1 MAYLRW
7 RRFIELASLD
17 RPWIGELFMRKRHKP
32 IAVASVD
39 KWDREYR
46 EGVYDRLA
54 SSHQRHHHRLLAAM
68 IADRWPNPRVLE
80 IGAGEGVLFEA
91 FRGHAPARYVGVD
104 FSAPAVEKGLERL
117 SAERA
122 AGQVDLLLGDGRAFR
137 SDETFDVVVF
147 SECIEHLGEVEDLIA
162 HYAPNLKPDGGV
174 GLTMWLAVKPLRL
187 WHRLKRLGTVLD
199 EAAINTPWGGG
210 WLVAVVRP
218 VKAAVTALAVALTTL
233 TTAIPVDVFA
243 QVAPQPALDLPLSI
257 GLAQAALDACAA
269 TGAAVSAAVVD
280 DKGNSLVVLRA
291 PASPKPPIAAPR
303 KAATAVQF
311 DAPGS
316 EMEPRQKADPAFAA
330 LIAAEPERL
339 NPHAGSLPLHINGKL
354 VGGLAVADT
363 SHETADACARAALA
377 KFAGKVG

>member
-7 RRFIELASLD
+7 RRFIELISLD
-17 RPWIGELFMRKRHKP
+17 RPWVGELLMRKRHEP
-32 IAVASVD
+32 IVAAPVE

-54 SSHQRHHHRLLAAM
+54 RSDQRHHHRLLAAM
-68 IADRWPNPRVLE
+68 IADRWPNPRILE

-91 FRGHAPARYVGVD
+91 FRPHSPARYVGVD
-104 FSAPAVEKGLERL
+104 FSAPAVERGQQRL

-122 AGQVDLLLGDGRAFR
+122 AGQVDLLLGDGRTFR
-137 SDETFDVVVF
+137 SEEDFDVVVF
-147 SECIEHLGEVEDLIA
+147 SECIEHLGEVEDLVA

-174 GLTMWLAVKPLRL
+174 GLTMWLALKPLRL
-187 WHRLKRLGTVLD
+187 WHRLKQLGPVLD

-218 VKAAVTALAVALTTL
+218 LKATAAALMMTLSGLATIVPTDA
-233 TTAIPVDVFA
+233 FA
-243 QVAPQPALDLPLSI
+243 APTLDLSLSV
-257 GLAQAALDACAA
+257 GLGRAALDACAA
-269 TGAAVSAAVVD
+269 KGAPVSVAVVD
-280 DKGNSLVVLRA
+280 DKGNPLVVLRS
-291 PASPKPPIAAPR
+291 PASPKPPVAAPR

-316 EMEPRQKADPAFAA
+316 VMEPREKADPAFAA
-330 LIAAEPERL
+330 LIKAEPERL
-339 NPHAGSLPLHINGKL
+339 NPHAGSLPLHMDGKL

-363 SHETADACARAALA
+363 THETADACAREALA
-377 KFAGKVG
+377 RFAGKVN

>member
-7 RRFIELASLD
+7 RRFVELVSLD
-17 RPWIGELFMRKRHKP
+17 RPWVGELFMRKRHKP
-32 IAVASVD
+32 IVPASVE

-54 SSHQRHHHRLLAAM
+54 RSDQRHHHRLLAAM

-91 FRGHAPARYVGVD
+91 FRAHAPARYVGVD
-104 FSAPAVEKGLERL
+104 FSAPAVEQGLQHL

-122 AGQVDLLLGDGRAFR
+122 SGQVELLLGDGRTFR

-147 SECIEHLGEVEDLIA
+147 SECIEHLGEVEDLVA

-174 GLTMWLAVKPLRL
+174 GLTMWLALKPLRL
-187 WHRLKRLGTVLD
+187 WHRLKGLGQVLD
-199 EAAINTPWGGG
+199 EAVVNTPWGGG

-218 VKAAVTALAVALTTL
+218 VKAAATALAVTL
-233 TTAIPVDVFA
+233 AGLIAVVPVDAFA
-243 QVAPQPALDLPLSI
+243 ADPPALDLPLSI
-257 GLAQAALDACAA
+257 DLARAAVDACAA
-269 TGAAVSAAVVD
+269 KGAAVSVAVVD
-280 DKGNSLVVLRA
+280 DKGNPLVVLRA
-291 PASPKPPIAAPR
+291 PGSAKPPVAAPR

-316 EMEPRQKADPAFAA
+316 QMEPREKTDPAFAA
-330 LIAAEPERL
+330 LIKAEPERL
-339 NPHAGSLPLHINGKL
+339 NPHAGSLPLHRDAKL

-377 KFAGKVG
+377 QFADKVR

>member
-7 RRFIELASLD
+7 RRFVEMVSLD
-17 RPWIGELFMRKRHKP
+17 RPWVGELFMRKRHKP
-32 IAVASVD
+32 IVPASVE

-54 SSHQRHHHRLLAAM
+54 QSDQRHHHRLLAAM

-91 FRGHAPARYVGVD
+91 FRPHAPARYVGVD
-104 FSAPAVEKGLERL
+104 FSTPAVERGLQRL

-122 AGQVDLLLGDGRAFR
+122 AGQVDLLLGDGRTFR
-137 SDETFDVVVF
+137 SDEAFDVVVF
-147 SECIEHLGEVEDLIA
+147 SECIEHLGEVEDLVA

-174 GLTMWLAVKPLRL
+174 GLTMWLALKPLRL
-187 WHRLKRLGTVLD
+187 WHRLKRLGSVLD
-199 EAAINTPWGGG
+199 EAAVNTPWGGG

-218 VKAAVTALAVALTTL
+218 VKAAATALAVSLAGL
-233 TTAIPVDVFA
+233 AAMVPVDAFA
-243 QVAPQPALDLPLSI
+243 APGLDLPFSV
-257 GLAQAALDACAA
+257 GLARAAVDACAA
-269 TGAAVSAAVVD
+269 KGAPVSVAVVD
-280 DKGNSLVVLRA
+280 DKGNPLVVLRA
-291 PASPKPPIAAPR
+291 PASPKPPVAAPR

-316 EMEPRQKADPAFAA
+316 VMEPREKTDPAFAA
-330 LIAAEPERL
+330 LIKAEPERL
-339 NPHAGSLPLHINGKL
+339 NPHAGSLPLHMDGKL

-363 SHETADACARAALA
+363 THETADACAREALA
-377 KFAGKVG
+377 KFAGKVD